1 MRSATAVFPHHVAS
15 VPRDHS
21 IGLAAVWQSLA
32 PALHS
37 LLRIIAAFVFMQYGS
52 AKLFAVPGPLL
63 PGGATAPPGTLIW
76 FAGALELCGGLL
88 LLAGFLTRPVAF
100 LLAGEM
106 AVAYLTQHAPRNFWP
121 VLNQGQPAV
130 LFAFIWLYISA
141 AGPGPWSVDAWRA
154 RRKGAGPER

>member
-1 MRSATAVFPHHVAS
+1 MRSATAVFPHTIVS
-15 VPRDHS
+15 VPRERS
-21 IGLAAVWQSLA
+21 AGVAVVWQSLA
-32 PALHS
+32 PSLQS
-37 LLRIIAAFVFMQYGS
+37 LLRIIAAFVFLQYGS

-63 PGGATAPPGTLIW
+63 PGGATASAGSLIW
-76 FAGALELCGGLL
+76 FAGVLELCGGLL

-106 AVAYLTQHAPRNFWP
+106 TVAYLTQHAPRNFWP

-130 LFAFIWLYISA
+130 LFAFIWLYVSA

-154 RRKGAGPER
+154 RRRQE